1 MTQLRK
7 PAPVAPPPSVN
18 GGLISPPPPLTVE
31 QLGLPP
37 FMVSNLVLRWIRE
50 HGSGSLT
57 MLRKGLKLSYPVVES
72 TFQQLRQQQL
82 IDIKSTV
89 GSDFLFTLTAT
100 GRQFAME
107 RSESCSYAGPAPVPI
122 GQYAQVV
129 RAQKV
134 PVQPFPEQ
142 VRGMFHDLVLNDD
155 ILDRIGTALVSQRP
169 LFIYGPSGNGKTSI
183 IERLPRVYADF
194 IFVPYAVEVDG
205 QIISVFDPLVH
216 PAVDSDLDD
225 QMDERWVRC
234 RRPCVM
240 AAGEL
245 VPSMLETRRD
255 ARSGTYAAPLQMKAS
270 NGILL
275 IDDFGRQIMSPREL
289 FNRWILP
296 LDRGVDYLSLEYGMT
311 FQIPFE
317 LTLAFATN
325 LEPSELA
332 DEAFLRRV
340 PNKIYIGPISAEIFD
355 EIFRRVLQKRGLPF
369 EPELARYLRDQCQDH
384 NPNGLRG
391 CYPGDICEILAALAA
406 YHRRPFIVNK
416 QSLALATGTYF
427 LNSSIAR

>member
-7 PAPVAPPPSVN
+7 PPPLAPPPT
-18 GGLISPPPPLTVE
+18 ISGVLAPPPPPLTLE
-31 QLGLPP
+31 QLGLPV
-37 FMVSNLVLRWIRE
+37 FMVSNLVLRWMRE

-57 MLRKGLKLSYPVVES
+57 MLRKGLKLSYPVVEA

-100 GRQFAME
+100 GRQFAIE
-107 RSESCSYAGPAPVPI
+107 RSENCNYAGPAPVPI
-122 GQYAQVV
+122 AQYALVV
-129 RAQKV
+129 RSQKV
-134 PVQPFPEQ
+134 AIQPFPDQ
-142 VRGMFHDLVLNDD
+142 VRDMFYDLVLPDE
-155 ILDRIGTALVSQRP
+155 ILDRVGTALVSQRP

-183 IERLPRVYADF
+183 IERLPRVYDDF

-225 QMDERWVRC
+225 QIDERWVRC

-255 ARSGTYAAPLQMKAS
+255 ARTGTYAAPLQMKAS

-275 IDDFGRQIMSPREL
+275 IDDFGRQTMSPRDL

-296 LDRGVDYLSLEYGMT
+296 LDRGIDYLSLEYGMT

-340 PNKIYIGPISAEIFD
+340 PNKIYLGPISAEIFD
-355 EIFRRVLQKRGLPF
+355 EIFRRVLQKRELPF
-369 EPELARYLRDQCQDH
+369 EPELARYLRD
-384 NPNGLRG
+384 L
-391 CYPGDICEILAALAA
+391 
-406 YHRRPFIVNK
+406 
-416 QSLALATGTYF
+416 
-427 LNSSIAR
+427 

>member
-1 MTQLRK
+1 
-7 PAPVAPPPSVN
+7 
-18 GGLISPPPPLTVE
+18 
-31 QLGLPP
+31 
-37 FMVSNLVLRWIRE
+37 MVSNLVLRWIRE

-57 MLRKGLKLSYPVVES
+57 MLRKGLKLSYPVVEA

-89 GSDFLFTLTAT
+89 GSDFLFTLTAS
-100 GRQFAME
+100 GRQFAIE
-107 RSESCSYAGPAPVPI
+107 RSESCSYAGPTPVPI
-122 GQYAQVV
+122 AQYAQIV
-129 RAQKV
+129 RAQRN

-142 VRGMFHDLVLNDD
+142 VRGMFHDLVLTDD

-183 IERLPRVYADF
+183 IERLPRVYDDF
-194 IFVPYAVEVDG
+194 IYVPYAVEVDG

-216 PAVDSDLDD
+216 PAVESDLDD

-275 IDDFGRQIMSPREL
+275 IDDFGRQTMSPREL

-325 LEPSELA
+325 LEPSQLA

-340 PNKIYIGPISAEIFD
+340 PNKIYIGPISAAVFD

-369 EPELARYLRDQCQDH
+369 EPELASYLRELCMEH
-384 NPNGLRG
+384 NPTGLRG
-391 CYPGDICEILAALAA
+391 CYPGDICEILASLAT
-406 YHRRPFIVNK
+406 YHRRPFLVNR

-427 LNSSIAR
+427 LTSSITR